1 MGSSGLLEKDFHVDC
16 PVRAGNM
23 DLELDIWI
31 IDLEVVED
39 CLGVGGGG

>member
-1 MGSSGLLEKDFHVDC
+1 MGSSGLPEKDFHVDC